1 MDVLAEFGAENTALF
16 LRDENLQ
23 GIVGSILGR
32 FAEADAQ
39 TTDSSQDLV
48 RAILKST
55 LNGAL
60 AAKDKLDIDNAWL
73 ESLLDAVASARA
85 QAADPDNFVMGL
97 LLGRAYP
104 LLVGSVME
112 TAAGRL
118 TGAEANGFKQAATV
132 FLKDVAAIVE
142 ERPNFRGFFNDHWG
156 DLLRAGLK
164 SVESTALRC
173 WPIRIPCWAEFWA
186 L

>member
-1 MDVLAEFGAENTALF
+1 M
-16 LRDENLQ
+16 
-23 GIVGSILGR
+23 
-32 FAEADAQ
+32 
-39 TTDSSQDLV
+39 

-60 AAKDKLDIDNAWL
+60 AAKGKLDIDNAWL

-97 LLGRAYP
+97 FLGKGYP

-118 TGAEANGFKQAATV
+118 TGAEANGFKQAASV

-156 DLLRAGLK
+156 DLLRAGFK
-164 SVESTALRC
+164 SVEEVRPALLADRESPARQDSGRC
-173 WPIRIPCWAEFWA
+173 QQSIWRAVRTISC
-186 L
+186 